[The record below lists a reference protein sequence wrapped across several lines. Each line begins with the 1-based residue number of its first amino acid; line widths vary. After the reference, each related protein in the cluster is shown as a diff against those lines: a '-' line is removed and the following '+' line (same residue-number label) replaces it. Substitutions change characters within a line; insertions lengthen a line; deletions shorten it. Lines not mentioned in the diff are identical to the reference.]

1 MLNRAEFNQLQ
12 SQTLSHMARSMYV
25 FYIQP
30 QVRQGH
36 TLIDPVDLSR
46 KLISSSMAMPCNPT
60 VYDIE
65 IALNELEQH
74 GLIHR
79 LNQALPWQNA
89 SIILPLF
96 ARELAFVPQPPFTMV
111 ASWQPGPG
119 FKDAALLAGLAD
131 FSYQEQELRS
141 FINYWMGTTT
151 MRTQSAWER
160 AFIKRLLKMRS
171 AAEMGSMHQR
181 RRSYVKDYKDRGR
194 NANNNNA
201 NFNNSNFNG
210 DGFHGGGFNGDGFY
224 GGGFSPAMQPIPER
238 QAPYTTSS
246 LTKRVTL
253 KSIMTGKEDYEITA
267 PGYTA
272 DAYKHAGHS
281 GYETYTAAQGYSGQ
295 RAPAPSNSNYMGHT
309 NFGNPS
315 EQLPPNNGSYGHLR
329 QNTISYGHPEQN
341 KSPYNQLGQ
350 NNVSGENAT
359 MQPSLGDQYI
369 PIQSGV
375 NPYGQDAQY
384 SASSMPPATE
394 PMAPQQISDASF
406 YPQQAPREQAQGD
419 LASSFHQ
426 PSQFNAA
433 FLQQLKQEFGSNS
446 SHSYDPALDEAYQQ
460 YAAAHSSST
469 TSQEYMA
476 TGNAHN
482 KVASSP
488 TGDDIDKADT
498 GNGRS
503 SEQQANANVY
513 VPLSKAMT
521 SSNDDEDVPFY
532 NHEPKPTTRTDK
544 YIPIDRSKLKLD

>member
-36 TLIDPVDLSR
+36 SLIDPVDLSR

-60 VYDIE
+60 IYDIE

-79 LNQALPWQNA
+79 LNQAQPWQNA

-194 NANNNNA
+194 NVNNSNASFNNG
-201 NFNNSNFNG
+201 NFNHGNFNG
-210 DGFHGGGFNGDGFY
+210 DGLN
-224 GGGFSPAMQPIPER
+224 GGFSPAMQSIPER
-238 QAPYTTSS
+238 HAPYTTSS

-272 DAYKHAGHS
+272 DAYKQAGHS

-295 RAPAPSNSNYMGHT
+295 TAPAPSNSNYMGPS
-309 NFGNPS
+309 NFGNTS
-315 EQLPPNNGSYGHLR
+315 EQLPPNNGPYGTSVQNNGPYGNPVQNNGPYGH
-329 QNTISYGHPEQN
+329 
-341 KSPYNQLGQ
+341 LGQ
-350 NNVSGENAT
+350 NNGQFSKQGQNYGPSDNAMMYPGST
-359 MQPSLGDQYI
+359 EQYI
-369 PIQSGV
+369 PIQSSD
-375 NPYGQDAQY
+375 NPNEVGSQYAANGYSMSIAAQ
-384 SASSMPPATE
+384 PI
-394 PMAPQQISDASF
+394 APQQSSDSSF
-406 YPQQAPREQAQGD
+406 YPQQAPRDQEARD
-419 LASSFHQ
+419 LSSQLNQ
-426 PSQFNAA
+426 PSQFNAD
-433 FLQQLKQEFGSNS
+433 FLQQLKHEFGSNS
-446 SHSYDPALDEAYQQ
+446 SHTYDPALDDAYQQ
-460 YAAAHSSST
+460 QVAANAATASKSS
-469 TSQEYMA
+469 MA
-476 TGNAHN
+476 TSVANSSATMNAPSKQQTH
-482 KVASSP
+482 AS
-488 TGDDIDKADT
+488 D
-498 GNGRS
+498 
-503 SEQQANANVY
+503 Y
-513 VPLSKAMT
+513 VPASHGKT
-521 SSNDDEDVPFY
+521 SSNEDEDVPFY
-532 NHEPKPTTRTDK
+532 NQAPNPSTRSDK

>member
-36 TLIDPVDLSR
+36 SLIDPVDLSR

-60 VYDIE
+60 IYDIE

-79 LNQALPWQNA
+79 LNQAQSWQNA

-194 NANNNNA
+194 NANNSNASFNNG
-201 NFNNSNFNG
+201 NFNHGNFNG
-210 DGFHGGGFNGDGFY
+210 DGLN
-224 GGGFSPAMQPIPER
+224 GGFSPAMQSIPER
-238 QAPYTTSS
+238 YAPYTTSS

-253 KSIMTGKEDYEITA
+253 KSIMTGKEDYEIAA

-272 DAYKHAGHS
+272 DAYKQAGHS

-295 RAPAPSNSNYMGHT
+295 TAPAPSNSNYMGPS

-315 EQLPPNNGSYGHLR
+315 EQLPPDNGPYGTSVQNNGPYG
-329 QNTISYGHPEQN
+329 
-341 KSPYNQLGQ
+341 NQGKNNGQFSKQGQ
-350 NNVSGENAT
+350 NYGPSDNAMMYPGST
-359 MQPSLGDQYI
+359 EQYI
-369 PIQSGV
+369 PIQSSD
-375 NPYGQDAQY
+375 NPNEVGSQYDANGY
-384 SASSMPPATE
+384 SMPVAAQPT
-394 PMAPQQISDASF
+394 APQPISDSSF
-406 YPQQAPREQAQGD
+406 YPQQAPRDQASRD
-419 LASSFHQ
+419 LSSQLNQ
-426 PSQFNAA
+426 PSQFNAD
-433 FLQQLKQEFGSNS
+433 FLQQLKHEFGSNS
-446 SHSYDPALDEAYQQ
+446 SHTYDPALDAAYQQ
-460 YAAAHSSST
+460 QVAANAATATKSSMT
-469 TSQEYMA
+469 TS
-476 TGNAHN
+476 
-482 KVASSP
+482 VASSRA
-488 TGDDIDKADT
+488 TMNA
-498 GNGRS
+498 S
-503 SEQQANANVY
+503 SKQQPHASGY
-513 VPLSKAMT
+513 VPTSQGKT
-521 SSNDDEDVPFY
+521 SSNEDEDVPFY
-532 NHEPKPTTRTDK
+532 NQAPNPSTRTDK

>member
-36 TLIDPVDLSR
+36 SLIDPVDLSR

-60 VYDIE
+60 IYDIE

-79 LNQALPWQNA
+79 LNQAQPWQNA

-194 NANNNNA
+194 NANNSNASFNNG
-201 NFNNSNFNG
+201 NFNHGNFNG
-210 DGFHGGGFNGDGFY
+210 DGLN
-224 GGGFSPAMQPIPER
+224 GGFSPAMQSIPER
-238 QAPYTTSS
+238 HAPYTTSS

-272 DAYKHAGHS
+272 DAYKQAGHS

-295 RAPAPSNSNYMGHT
+295 TAPAPSNSNYMGPS

-315 EQLPPNNGSYGHLR
+315 VQLPPNNGPYGNPV
-329 QNTISYGHPEQN
+329 QNNGQFSKQ
-341 KSPYNQLGQ
+341 GQ
-350 NNVSGENAT
+350 NYVPSDNAMMYPGST
-359 MQPSLGDQYI
+359 EQYI
-369 PIQSGV
+369 PIQSSD
-375 NPYGQDAQY
+375 NPNEVGSQY
-384 SASSMPPATE
+384 AANGYSMPIAAQPI
-394 PMAPQQISDASF
+394 APQQSSDPSF
-406 YPQQAPREQAQGD
+406 YPQQAPRDQTAGD
-419 LASSFHQ
+419 LSSQLNQ
-426 PSQFNAA
+426 PSQFNAD
-433 FLQQLKQEFGSNS
+433 FLQQLKHEFGSNS
-446 SHSYDPALDEAYQQ
+446 SHTYDPALDAAYQQ
-460 YAAAHSSST
+460 QVASNAATASKSLMATSVANSRATMNAPSKQQTHASGYVPASHGKSSSN
-469 TSQEYMA
+469 E
-476 TGNAHN
+476 
-482 KVASSP
+482 
-488 TGDDIDKADT
+488 
-498 GNGRS
+498 
-503 SEQQANANVY
+503 
-513 VPLSKAMT
+513 
-521 SSNDDEDVPFY
+521 DEDVPFY
-532 NHEPKPTTRTDK
+532 NQAPNPSTRSDK

>member
-36 TLIDPVDLSR
+36 SLIDPVDLSR

-60 VYDIE
+60 IYDIE

-79 LNQALPWQNA
+79 LNQAQPWQNA

-171 AAEMGSMHQR
+171 AVEMGSMHQR
-181 RRSYVKDYKDRGR
+181 RRSYVKDYKDRGS
-194 NANNNNA
+194 NANNSNASFNNG
-201 NFNNSNFNG
+201 NFNHGNFNG
-210 DGFHGGGFNGDGFY
+210 DGLN
-224 GGGFSPAMQPIPER
+224 GGFSPAMQSIPER
-238 QAPYTTSS
+238 HAPYTTSS

-272 DAYKHAGHS
+272 DAYKQAGHS

-295 RAPAPSNSNYMGHT
+295 TAPAPSNSNCMGPS

-315 EQLPPNNGSYGHLR
+315 EQLPPNNGPYGTPV
-329 QNTISYGHPEQN
+329 QNNGPYGNP
-341 KSPYNQLGQ
+341 GQ
-350 NNVSGENAT
+350 NNGQFSKQGQNYVPSNNA
-359 MQPSLGDQYI
+359 MMYPSSTEQYI
-369 PIQSGV
+369 PIQSSD
-375 NPYGQDAQY
+375 NPNEVGSQYAADGYSMAAAAQ
-384 SASSMPPATE
+384 PT
-394 PMAPQQISDASF
+394 APQQISDSSF
-406 YPQQAPREQAQGD
+406 YPQQAPRDPAARD
-419 LASSFHQ
+419 LSSQLNQ
-426 PSQFNAA
+426 PSQFNAD
-433 FLQQLKQEFGSNS
+433 FLQQLKHEFGSNS
-446 SHSYDPALDEAYQQ
+446 SHTYDPALDDAYQQ
-460 YAAAHSSST
+460 QAAANATTATKSS
-469 TSQEYMA
+469 MA
-476 TGNAHN
+476 TSVANSRATMNA
-482 KVASSP
+482 P
-488 TGDDIDKADT
+488 
-498 GNGRS
+498 
-503 SEQQANANVY
+503 SEQQPHASGY
-513 VPLSKAMT
+513 VPASHGKT
-521 SSNDDEDVPFY
+521 SSNEDEDVPFY
-532 NHEPKPTTRTDK
+532 NQAPNPSTRSDK

>member
-36 TLIDPVDLSR
+36 SLIDPVDLSR

-60 VYDIE
+60 IYDIE

-79 LNQALPWQNA
+79 LNQAQPWQNA

-194 NANNNNA
+194 NANNSNASFNNG
-201 NFNNSNFNG
+201 NFNHGNFNG
-210 DGFHGGGFNGDGFY
+210 DGLN
-224 GGGFSPAMQPIPER
+224 GGFSPAMQSIPER
-238 QAPYTTSS
+238 HAPYTTSS

-272 DAYKHAGHS
+272 DAYKQAGHS

-295 RAPAPSNSNYMGHT
+295 TAPAPSNSNYMGPS

-315 EQLPPNNGSYGHLR
+315 EQLPPNNGPYGTQV
-329 QNTISYGHPEQN
+329 QNNGPYGNPVQN
-341 KSPYNQLGQ
+341 NGQFSKQGQ
-350 NNVSGENAT
+350 NYGPSDNAMMYPGST
-359 MQPSLGDQYI
+359 EQYI
-369 PIQSGV
+369 PIQSSD
-375 NPYGQDAQY
+375 NPNEVGSQY
-384 SASSMPPATE
+384 AANGYSMPIAAQPI
-394 PMAPQQISDASF
+394 APQQSSDSSF
-406 YPQQAPREQAQGD
+406 YPQQDPRDQTAGD
-419 LASSFHQ
+419 LSSQLNQ
-426 PSQFNAA
+426 PSQFNAD
-433 FLQQLKQEFGSNS
+433 FLQQLKHEFGSNS
-446 SHSYDPALDEAYQQ
+446 SHTYDPALDAAYQQ
-460 YAAAHSSST
+460 QVASNAATATKSS
-469 TSQEYMA
+469 MA
-476 TGNAHN
+476 TSVANSRATMNAPSKQQHH
-482 KVASSP
+482 AS
-488 TGDDIDKADT
+488 D
-498 GNGRS
+498 
-503 SEQQANANVY
+503 Y
-513 VPLSKAMT
+513 VSASHGKT
-521 SSNDDEDVPFY
+521 SSNEDEDVPFY
-532 NHEPKPTTRTDK
+532 NQAPNPSTHTDK